1 MLRVWTR
8 IVKFAN
14 LRLRL
19 FVSQVAHNL
28 SNKEAKYTME
38 KVESLIN
45 NSIKYNWRAASMTIR
60 RRSFTTCENTVF
72 KIKKRIKKVE

>member
-1 MLRVWTR
+1 MLPVLSR

-28 SNKEAKYTME
+28 SNKEAGYTME
-38 KVESLIN
+38 GGKFN
-45 NSIKYNWRAASMTIR
+45 K
-60 RRSFTTCENTVF
+60 
-72 KIKKRIKKVE
+72 